1 MVPDWLIWAI
11 AAVLLSVGEI
21 FTPGMFF
28 LGPVALAALAAA
40 VVALLD
46 VGVVGQLLAFII
58 GSIATVAFLRPIARR
73 HLHMPAALRT
83 GTAALEGTKAVV
95 LQRVDVNGG
104 RVRIGGEEWSARA
117 YMEDQVL
124 EPGTRVEVV
133 KIEGATA
140 LVYE

>member
-1 MVPDWLIWAI
+1 MPTWLIWAI

-21 FTPGMFF
+21 LTPGMFF
-28 LGPVALAALAAA
+28 LGPVALAAVAAGL
-40 VVALLD
+40 VALLD
-46 VGVVGQLLAFII
+46 VGVAAQLLVFIA
-58 GSIATVAFLRPIARR
+58 GSVASVLFLRPIARR
-73 HLHMPAALRT
+73 HLHMPPALRT
-83 GTAALEGTKAVV
+83 GTAALEGTKALV
-95 LQRVDVNGG
+95 LQRVDANGG

>member
-1 MVPDWLIWAI
+1 MPAWLIWAI
-11 AAVLLSVGEI
+11 VAVLLTVGEI

-28 LGPVALAALAAA
+28 LGPIALAAVAAGIVAA
-40 VVALLD
+40 VELGAVI
-46 VGVVGQLLAFII
+46 QLLVFIA
-58 GSIATVAFLRPIARR
+58 GSVASVWILRPIARR

-83 GTAALEGTKAVV
+83 GTAALEGAKGFVV
-95 LQRVDVNGG
+95 QRVDATGG

-117 YMEDQVL
+117 YIEDQVM

>member
-1 MVPDWLIWAI
+1 VPAWLIWAI
-11 AAVLLSVGEI
+11 AAVLLSVGEVL
-21 FTPGMFF
+21 TPGMFF
-28 LGPVALAALAAA
+28 LAPVALAAVAAA
-40 VVALLD
+40 VVA
-46 VGVVGQLLAFII
+46 VVGAGVVAQLIVFIA
-58 GSIATVAFLRPIARR
+58 GSVASVAFLRPIARR

-83 GTAALEGTKAVV
+83 GTAALEGTRGVV
-95 LQRVDVNGG
+95 TQRVDVNGG

-124 EPGTRVEVV
+124 EPGTRVEIV

>member
-1 MVPDWLIWAI
+1 MPAWLIWAI

-21 FTPGMFF
+21 LTPGMFF
-28 LGPVALAALAAA
+28 LGPVALAAVAAA
-40 VVALLD
+40 AVALLD

-58 GSIATVAFLRPIARR
+58 GSIATVAFLRPIAKR